1 MVDVYNVLTV
11 VVVGL
16 YAGSLLTEAMLLVP
30 YWRTMAAEDFFR
42 LHGEFGPRL
51 FRFFAP
57 LTIAAVVLPLLAAVR
72 GFLAPSGPNFW
83 ALAAV
88 GLLLVVLAIFFVY
101 FRAANQRF
109 ADRAL
114 SNDALKSELTRWS
127 RFHTFRTVLTITAFA
142 ASVLAVAS

>member
-1 MVDVYNVLTV
+1 MVDVFNVLTV
-11 VVVGL
+11 VVVGM

-42 LHGEFGPRL
+42 FHGEFGPRL

-57 LTIAAVVLPLLAAVR
+57 LTIAAVVFPLIAAAR

-83 ALAAV
+83 AVASA
-88 GLLLVVLAIFFVY
+88 GLLLMVLAIFFVY

-114 SNDALKSELTRWS
+114 SNEGLKIELTRWA
-127 RFHTFRTVLTITAFA
+127 RFHAFRTVLTIIAFA

>member
-1 MVDVYNVLTV
+1 MLDPLNVLAV

-30 YWRTMAAEDFFR
+30 YWRSMEAEDFFR

-57 LTIAAVVLPLLAAVR
+57 LTIAAVVLPLLAAAR
-72 GFLAPSGPNFW
+72 GFLAASGPNLW
-83 ALAAV
+83 ALTAA
-88 GLLLVVLAIFFVY
+88 GLLLVVLVIFFVY

-114 SNDALKSELTRWS
+114 SNDALKSELIRWS
-127 RFHTFRTVLTITAFA
+127 QFHTFRTALTIIAFA
-142 ASVLAVAS
+142 ASILAVAS